1 MDRFLQCYGQRKL
14 NRNRHAMSIIERAF
28 SIHDDALMLRSRR
41 AGILAS
47 NIANADTPNY
57 KARDMDFSTLLQRMQ
72 QGGEPGLELKRTDER
87 HIAATDIDALEA
99 GIKYRNPMMP
109 SLDGNT
115 VDMQMEQARFA
126 ENALQYQTS
135 LTFLNG
141 KIRSLKLAIKG
152 Q

>member
-1 MDRFLQCYGQRKL
+1 
-14 NRNRHAMSIIERAF
+14 MSLIDRAF
-28 SIHDDALMLRSRR
+28 SIHDDALILRSRR
-41 AGILAS
+41 AGILAA

-57 KARDMDFSTLLQRMQ
+57 KARDMDFSTLLQRAQ
-72 QGGEPGLELKRTDER
+72 QGGDPLAVGLRRTHER
-87 HIAATDIDALEA
+87 HLADVDPQPDD
-99 GIKYRNPMMP
+99 GIRYRNPMAP
-109 SLDGNT
+109 ALDGNT

-126 ENALQYQTS
+126 ENALRYQTS

>member
-1 MDRFLQCYGQRKL
+1 
-14 NRNRHAMSIIERAF
+14 MSIIDRAF
-28 SIHDDALMLRSRR
+28 SIHDDALMLRSQR
-41 AGILAS
+41 AGILAA

-57 KARDMDFSTLLQRMQ
+57 KARDMDFSAMLERVQ
-72 QGGEPGLELKRTDER
+72 QGIEPGLSLKRTHER
-87 HIAATDIDALEA
+87 HIADADQELE
-99 GIKYRNPMMP
+99 GEIKYRNPMAP

-126 ENALQYQTS
+126 ENALQYQAS

-141 KIRSLKLAIKG
+141 KIRSLKLAIQG

>member
-1 MDRFLQCYGQRKL
+1 
-14 NRNRHAMSIIERAF
+14 MSLIDRAF
-28 SIHDDALMLRSRR
+28 SIHDDALMLRSQR

-57 KARDMDFSTLLQRMQ
+57 KARDMDFAAMLQRVQ
-72 QGGEPGLELKRTDER
+72 QHQEPGMSLSRTSER
-87 HIAATDIDALEA
+87 HIAASDLVLE
-99 GIKYRNPMMP
+99 GEIRYRNPLAP
-109 SLDGNT
+109 ALDGNT
-115 VDMQMEQARFA
+115 VDMQMEQSRFA